1 MRETISTTDS
11 PWDDTL
17 QPHLRMICIDDD
29 ADCEDLETKTDIY
42 MVSNNN
48 SVQTHINTNTHTHTN
63 NTSTENKQNKPSKSE
78 WVNQCKF

>member
-17 QPHLRMICIDDD
+17 QPHLRTICIDYDE
-29 ADCEDLETKTDIY
+29 DCEDLETKTDIY

-48 SVQTHINTNTHTHTN
+48 SVQTHTHTN